1 MRKPA
6 IILIAVLIIVLSGC
20 RELSRKNPYDPS
32 SADYKGITYKGE
44 ELYPADFQIKKMA
57 SAGGYIAFAGT
68 KEIYGDCAVKTAA
81 GAPIGVFTGISDI
94 CADDSG
100 NFYVVDRSENVQKIQ
115 NDSFNTITPIAFTA
129 SSGVDS
135 LYIEWMSGNL
145 YITNEY
151 DNEIYRVP
159 DSGGAQMTVSVSVT
173 AQGYF
178 TPGEIF
184 KFGASLYV
192 VNTLN
197 KKQAIKYD
205 QNLSSAEVINFGANI
220 IDACVYGGALQ
231 VLSESAVYKTDG
243 ALAVLLKWGD
253 FGEGPGRVFNGKSIA
268 YNTAD
273 GLLYIQDG
281 STIKKF
287 GE

>member
-6 IILIAVLIIVLSGC
+6 IFLIAVLIIVLSGC

-81 GAPIGVFTGISDI
+81 GASIGVFTGISDI

-100 NFYVVDRSENVQKIQ
+100 NFYAVDRSTGVTVIDAMNMTSVLPF
-115 NDSFNTITPIAFTA
+115 ST
-129 SSGVDS
+129 SSGIDS
-135 LYIEWMSGNL
+135 LYIEWMDGNL

-151 DNEIYRVP
+151 DNEIYRIP

>member
-1 MRKPA
+1 MQKTA
-6 IILIAVLIIVLSGC
+6 IILIAVLTVVFSGC

-57 SAGGYIAFAGT
+57 SAGGYIAYAGT
-68 KEIYGDCAVKTAA
+68 KEIYGDCVIKTAA
-81 GAPIGVFTGISDI
+81 GAPVGVFTGISDI
-94 CADDSG
+94 CTDDSG
-100 NFYVVDRSENVQKIQ
+100 NTYAVDRS
-115 NDSFNTITPIAFTA
+115 
-129 SSGVDS
+129 SGVTVIDAMNMINTLSFSPTSGIDS
-135 LYIEWMSGNL
+135 LHIEWMNGNL
-145 YITNEY
+145 FITNGY
-151 DNEIYRVP
+151 DNEIYRIP
-159 DSGGAQMTVSVSVT
+159 DSGGAQVTVSVSVT

-205 QNLSSAEVINFGANI
+205 QNLSGAELINFGANI

-243 ALAVLLKWGD
+243 TLGIMLKWGD

>member
-1 MRKPA
+1 MRKSA
-6 IILIAVLIIVLSGC
+6 IILIAVLTIVFSGC

-32 SADYKGITYKGE
+32 SADYRGITYKGE

-57 SAGGYIAFAGT
+57 SAGGYIAYAGT
-68 KEIYGDCAVKTAA
+68 KEIYGDCVIKTAS
-81 GAPIGVFTGISDI
+81 GAPVGVFTGISDI
-94 CADDSG
+94 CSDGSG
-100 NFYVVDRSENVQKIQ
+100 NIYAVDRSSGVTVIDAMNMTGTLPF
-115 NDSFNTITPIAFTA
+115 SP
-129 SSGVDS
+129 SSGIDA
-135 LYIEWMSGNL
+135 LYIEWMNGNL
-145 YITNEY
+145 YITNGY
-151 DNEIYRVP
+151 DNEIYRIP
-159 DSGGAQMTVSVSVT
+159 DSGGAQMTVSVSAT

-178 TPGEIF
+178 TPGDIF
-184 KFGASLYV
+184 GFEGALYV
-192 VNTLN
+192 VNALN

-205 QNLSSAEVINFGANI
+205 QNLSGAELINFGSNI
-220 IDACVYGGALQ
+220 IDACVYGGTLQ

-243 ALAVLLKWGD
+243 ALVVTLKWGD

-273 GLLYIQDG
+273 RLLYIQDG